1 MTSTARQL
9 VLASGNRGKLR
20 EFDELLQPLGWSV
33 QPQSAF
39 GIEPPEETESS
50 FRGNA
55 LLKARHAARHTHQA
69 ALADDSGLEVDALG
83 GAPGVYSARY
93 AGLQA
98 SDADNLDKLL
108 TALQTVPEGQRRAR
122 FRCVIAFVR
131 SADDPEPIIGE
142 GVWEGYILT
151 APRGRGGFG
160 YDPVFADGQTHL
172 SAAEMSS
179 SEKNL
184 RSHRAMALRDFLAR
198 SSSAWA
204 TPSR

>member
-1 MTSTARQL
+1 MTLPAQQL

-20 EFDELLQPLGWSV
+20 EFDELLQPLGWQI
-33 QPQSAF
+33 QPQSIF
-39 GIEPPEETESS
+39 GIKPPEETEHT

-55 LLKARHAARHTHQA
+55 LLKARYAARHSGHA

-93 AGLQA
+93 AGPEA
-98 SDADNLDKLL
+98 SDADNLAKLL
-108 TALQTVPEGQRRAR
+108 AALAAVPEGQRRAR

-131 SADDPEPIIGE
+131 SADDPHPIIGE
-142 GVWEGYILT
+142 GVWEGYILP
-151 APRGRGGFG
+151 APRGSGGFG
-160 YDPVFADGQTHL
+160 YDPVFADLDTHM
-172 SAAEMSS
+172 SAAEMPS

-198 SSSAWA
+198 GAEALAASS
-204 TPSR
+204 R

>member
-1 MTSTARQL
+1 MTPTARQL

-20 EFDELLQPLGWSV
+20 EFDKLLQPLGWLV

-55 LLKARHAARHTHQA
+55 LLKARHAALHSHQA

-93 AGLQA
+93 AGAEA
-98 SDADNLDKLL
+98 SDADNLAKLL
-108 TALQTVPEGQRRAR
+108 AAMATVPEGQRRAR

-151 APRGRGGFG
+151 APRGLGGFG
-160 YDPVFADGQTHL
+160 YDPVFADGQTHT

-184 RSHRAMALRDFLAR
+184 RSHRAMALRDFLSR
-198 SSSAWA
+198 SSPAWA
-204 TPSR
+204 ALSR

>member
-1 MTSTARQL
+1 MTLLVQQL

-20 EFDELLQPLGWSV
+20 EFDELLQPLGWQV

-39 GIEPPEETESS
+39 GIEPPEETEHS

-55 LLKARHAARHTHQA
+55 LLKARHAALHSGHA

-93 AGLQA
+93 AGPEA
-98 SDADNLDKLL
+98 SDADNLAKLL
-108 TALQTVPEGQRRAR
+108 VALAAVPEGQRQAR

-131 SADDPEPIIGE
+131 SADDPAPIIGE
-142 GVWEGYILT
+142 GVWEGYILP
-151 APRGRGGFG
+151 APRGSGGFG
-160 YDPVFADGQTHL
+160 YDPVFADRHTRM
-172 SAAEMSS
+172 SAAETPS
-179 SEKNL
+179 SEKNS

-198 SSSAWA
+198 CSAVLAASS
-204 TPSR
+204 R

>member
-1 MTSTARQL
+1 MTLATPQL

-20 EFDELLQPLGWSV
+20 EFDELLQPLGWQV

-39 GIEPPEETESS
+39 GIEPPEETEDS

-55 LLKARHAARHTHQA
+55 LLKARHAAKYSGHA

-93 AGLQA
+93 AGPEA
-98 SDADNLDKLL
+98 SDADNLGKLL
-108 TALQTVPEGQRRAR
+108 AALAAVPEGQRQAR

-131 SADDPEPIIGE
+131 TADDPDPIIGE
-142 GVWEGYILT
+142 GVWEGYILP
-151 APRGRGGFG
+151 APRGSGGFG
-160 YDPVFADGQTHL
+160 YDPVFADFHTHT
-172 SAAEMSS
+172 SAAESPS

-198 SSSAWA
+198 VLALA
-204 TPSR
+204 L

>member
-1 MTSTARQL
+1 MTLLVQQL

-20 EFDELLQPLGWSV
+20 EFDELLQPLGWQV

-39 GIEPPEETESS
+39 GIEPPEETEHS

-55 LLKARHAARHTHQA
+55 LLKARHAALHSGHA

-93 AGLQA
+93 AGPEA
-98 SDADNLDKLL
+98 SDADNLAKLL
-108 TALQTVPEGQRRAR
+108 VALAAVPEGQRQAR

-131 SADDPEPIIGE
+131 SADDPDPIIGE
-142 GVWEGYILT
+142 GVWEGYILP
-151 APRGRGGFG
+151 APRGSGGFG
-160 YDPVFADGQTHL
+160 YDPVFADRHTRM
-172 SAAEMSS
+172 SAAEMPS
-179 SEKNL
+179 SEKNS

-198 SSSAWA
+198 CSAVLAASS
-204 TPSR
+204 R

>member
-1 MTSTARQL
+1 MTLPVQTL

-20 EFDELLQPLGWSV
+20 EFDELLQPLGWRV
-33 QPQSAF
+33 QPQSVF
-39 GIEPPEETESS
+39 GIEPPEETEHS

-55 LLKARHAARHTHQA
+55 LLKARHAALHSGQA
-69 ALADDSGLEVDALG
+69 ALADDSGLEVDLLG

-93 AGLQA
+93 AGPEA
-98 SDADNLDKLL
+98 SDADNLAKLL
-108 TALQTVPEGQRRAR
+108 AALAAVPEGQRQAR

-131 SADDPEPIIGE
+131 SADDPDPIIGE
-142 GVWEGYILT
+142 GVWEGYILP
-151 APRGRGGFG
+151 APRGSGGFG
-160 YDPVFADGQTHL
+160 YDPVFADLHTHM

-198 SSSAWA
+198 SSAA
-204 TPSR
+204 LAANSR

>member
-1 MTSTARQL
+1 MTLLVQQL

-20 EFDELLQPLGWSV
+20 EFDELLQPLGWQV

-39 GIEPPEETESS
+39 GIEPPEETEHS

-55 LLKARHAARHTHQA
+55 LLKARHAALHSGHA

-93 AGLQA
+93 AGPEA
-98 SDADNLDKLL
+98 SDADNLAKLL
-108 TALQTVPEGQRRAR
+108 VALAAVPEGQRQAR

-131 SADDPEPIIGE
+131 SADDPDPIIGE
-142 GVWEGYILT
+142 GVWEGYILP
-151 APRGRGGFG
+151 APRGSGGFG
-160 YDPVFADGQTHL
+160 YDPVFADRHTRM
-172 SAAEMSS
+172 SAAEMPS
-179 SEKNL
+179 SEKNS

-198 SSSAWA
+198 CSAALAASS
-204 TPSR
+204 R

>member
-1 MTSTARQL
+1 MTLLVQQL

-20 EFDELLQPLGWSV
+20 EFDELLQPLGWQV

-39 GIEPPEETESS
+39 GIEPPEETEHS

-55 LLKARHAARHTHQA
+55 LLKARHAALHSGHA

-93 AGLQA
+93 AGPEA
-98 SDADNLDKLL
+98 SDADNLAKLL
-108 TALQTVPEGQRRAR
+108 VALAAVPEGQRQAR

-131 SADDPEPIIGE
+131 SADDPAPIIGE
-142 GVWEGYILT
+142 GVWEGYILP
-151 APRGRGGFG
+151 APRGSGGFG
-160 YDPVFADGQTHL
+160 YDPVFADRHTRM
-172 SAAEMSS
+172 SAAEMPSR
-179 SEKNL
+179 EKNS

-198 SSSAWA
+198 CSAVLAASS
-204 TPSR
+204 R

>member
-1 MTSTARQL
+1 MTLLVQQL

-20 EFDELLQPLGWSV
+20 EFDELLQPLGWQV

-39 GIEPPEETESS
+39 GIEPPEETEHS

-55 LLKARHAARHTHQA
+55 LLKARHAALHSGHA

-93 AGLQA
+93 AGPEA
-98 SDADNLDKLL
+98 SDADNLAKLL
-108 TALQTVPEGQRRAR
+108 VALAAVPEGQRQAR

-131 SADDPEPIIGE
+131 SADDPAPIIGE
-142 GVWEGYILT
+142 GVWEGYILP
-151 APRGRGGFG
+151 APRGSGGFG
-160 YDPVFADGQTHL
+160 YDPVFADRHTRM
-172 SAAEMSS
+172 SAAEMPS
-179 SEKNL
+179 SEKNS

-198 SSSAWA
+198 CSAVLAASS
-204 TPSR
+204 R